1 MAPSVLGIGN
11 GVLFIP
17 NEEGSSSTPTPTPL
31 YSLYDNDTQ
40 TGPSVS
46 TLDISFNSPSGGG
59 SNSNNFGSL
68 VVAPGGVIN
77 LEVLTCVNQTFSGSN
92 PIMRYQGYVL
102 RLYSDSSRTAL
113 AHEATINFGTAQ
125 QTVPCSTP
133 VITSNSFT
141 VTAGT
146 YWIQRVINFNTS
158 GSLGT
163 PPFTYTFQLQ

>member
-11 GVLFIP
+11 GILFIP
-17 NEEGSSSTPTPTPL
+17 NEEGSSSTPL

-46 TLDISFNSPSGGG
+46 TLDISFDSPSGGG
-59 SNSNNFGSL
+59 SNQENFGSL
-68 VVAPGGVIN
+68 VVAPAGGVIN
-77 LEVLTCVNQTFSGSN
+77 LGVLTCVNQTFSGSN

-102 RLYSDSSRTAL
+102 RLYSDSSRTVL
-113 AHEATINFGTAQ
+113 AHEATTNFGPAEE
-125 QTVPCSTP
+125 TVPCSTP

-141 VTAGT
+141 VTGGT